1 MDDTINLASFKESAP
16 IIKLSLSQKE
26 VDVRV
31 FFNMNCCQE
40 FIEDSE
46 ESGDYRIAF
55 AKSVYSMYVDTCE
68 PQSPD
73 CTQDDFLALPDT
85 ELLKVLDCVLSQ
97 DERVKATYDEMIC
110 ENPYERFYHANMKV
124 LKSATAG
131 ISKSLEQI
139 NKTLQGFRDTYS
151 KMFTTPTLSALES
164 LKVSLSSVAVPKI
177 EIPETL
183 SLFADITQRFHFDT
197 VDILNNIK
205 PAFSIMQDSI
215 SNLFASIDFSRIA
228 EYDQWTKQR
237 KILVAFGWQYSN
249 EIPEVIL
256 DEIYD
261 KKDSITQEEVNTI
274 ITGYFRENR
283 CKALKRI
290 IKKWR
295 KSPYF
300 KSRNIVFHEALVN
313 HSLKYYNT
321 STTLFTIHTEGVI
334 SDFVRLNFQPRY
346 KVSVAIEDI
355 KNYVEESS
363 NLSLYEYSIYNDILE
378 SIYQAFV
385 EGFDC
390 TNPDSASNK
399 SRDKLAHG
407 HVTEKVSEVDS
418 LQRILYLNEV
428 FNLLQTLDEELENQ
442 KDK

>member
-1 MDDTINLASFKESAP
+1 MDDTIDLSSFRKSAP
-16 IIKLSLSQKE
+16 IIKLSLPQKE
-26 VDVRV
+26 VDVRI

-46 ESGDYRIAF
+46 ESGDYRVAF
-55 AKSVYSMYVDTCE
+55 AKSIYSMYVDTCE
-68 PQSPD
+68 PLSPD
-73 CTQDDFLALPDT
+73 CTQADFLALPDT
-85 ELLKVLDCVLSQ
+85 ELFKVLDCILNQ
-97 DERVKATYDEMIC
+97 DARVKATYDEIIC
-110 ENPYERFYHANMKV
+110 ENPYERFYHANITV
-124 LKSATAG
+124 LKNATSG
-131 ISKSLEQI
+131 VTKNLEQI
-139 NKTLQGFRDTYS
+139 NKSLQGFTNAYS
-151 KMFTTPTLSALES
+151 KIFTNSTISALES
-164 LKVSLSSVAVPKI
+164 LKTSLSSVVIPKI

-183 SLFADITQRFHFDT
+183 SLFANIVQQFQFNTIDI
-197 VDILNNIK
+197 INNIR
-205 PAFSIMQDSI
+205 PAFTVMQDSI
-215 SNLFASIDFSRIA
+215 ANLFASIDFSKIA

-237 KILVAFGWQYSN
+237 KTLATFGWLYSS
-249 EIPEVIL
+249 ELPEAIL

-261 KKDSITQEEVNTI
+261 KKDSVSQEEVDTI

-283 CKALKRI
+283 CKALKNI
-290 IKKWR
+290 VKKWN

-300 KSRNIVFHEALVN
+300 KSRYIVFHEALIN
-313 HSLKYYNT
+313 HSLKYFNT

-346 KVSVAIEDI
+346 RVSVAIEDI

-363 NLSLYEYSIYNDILE
+363 DLSLYEYSIYNDILE

-407 HVTEKVSEVDS
+407 HVTEKGNEADS

-428 FNLLQTLDEELENQ
+428 FNLLQALDGELENQ
-442 KDK
+442 KDR